1 MLTKDDL
8 IAIGQVVD
16 QRLEKRL
23 NDVLD
28 ERLSPIERDIKSMKR
43 DMTKVQKDIRV
54 MLAVL
59 DRADVELRRR
69 VERIEE
75 HLGLTKPQ

>member
-8 IAIGQVVD
+8 ITIGQVID
-16 QRLEKRL
+16 QRFDKRL
-23 NDVLD
+23 
-28 ERLSPIERDIKSMKR
+28 EPLSKEIKDIKSDLR
-43 DMTKVQKDIRV
+43 KVQKDVRV

-59 DRADVELRRR
+59 NRADVELYKR

-75 HLGLTKPQ
+75 HLGLSKLQ

>member
-8 IAIGQVVD
+8 ISIGQVID
-16 QRLEKRL
+16 QRFDKRL
-23 NDVLD
+23 
-28 ERLSPIERDIKSMKR
+28 EPLSKEIKDIKSDLR
-43 DMTKVQKDIRV
+43 KVQKDVRV

-59 DRADVELRRR
+59 DRADVELYKR

-75 HLGLTKPQ
+75 HLGLSKLQ

>member
-8 IAIGQVVD
+8 IAIGQVID
-16 QRLEKRL
+16 QRLDKRL
-23 NDVLD
+23 
-28 ERLSPIERDIKSMKR
+28 EPITKDIKGIKS
-43 DMTKVQKDIRV
+43 DLTKIQKDVRV

-59 DRADVELRRR
+59 DRADVELHKR

-75 HLGLTKPQ
+75 HLGFSRFQ